1 MGLCVA
7 YRGDVGKGPLQSKAA
22 KCLTAH
28 SRLSRLVSIPDD
40 KTIVPGAPDVV
51 KAPHSVTD
59 EEFMT
64 AVCAMTS
71 LPAGSAA
78 PAVEALVMARAAQR
92 RSTRVAED
100 ARERSRSARAAKGRG
115 IAAVERAEGAVRK
128 VRERTERSEYS
139 ERRERD
145 QQVLAPPLELALT
158 PSLREEGVGG
168 GVSESGSLSESVPSG
183 SDRISRSRSEG
194 IVDLMSADFARF
206 WAAYPKKVGKIDAR
220 AAWKKHR
227 PSIEVVLAALEWQ
240 RRTPQWL
247 EQGGQYIVH
256 PSVWLNRGSWEDE
269 PVEGP
274 RLSAPAARMVSD
286 VLKSRGGPPVEPRG
300 ADERRERALAER
312 AFMAR
317 QAQLGGLD
325 DPDE

>member
-1 MGLCVA
+1 M
-7 YRGDVGKGPLQSKAA
+7 
-22 KCLTAH
+22 
-28 SRLSRLVSIPDD
+28 
-40 KTIVPGAPDVV
+40 
-51 KAPHSVTD
+51 
-59 EEFMT
+59 
-64 AVCAMTS
+64 
-71 LPAGSAA
+71 
-78 PAVEALVMARAAQR
+78 
-92 RSTRVAED
+92 
-100 ARERSRSARAAKGRG
+100 
-115 IAAVERAEGAVRK
+115 
-128 VRERTERSEYS
+128 
-139 ERRERD
+139 
-145 QQVLAPPLELALT
+145 
-158 PSLREEGVGG
+158 
-168 GVSESGSLSESVPSG
+168 SG
-183 SDRISRSRSEG
+183 
-194 IVDLMSADFARF
+194 DFARF

-227 PSIEVVLAALEWQ
+227 PPIEAVLAALEWQ

-256 PSVWLNRGSWEDE
+256 PSVWLNRGSWDDE

-325 DPDE
+325 DPDG